1 MKIILVQ
8 NVAWLD
14 VSLMKGI
21 KIWGIM
27 QALLQNYYYSLI
39 FAFKKSNANLSV

>member
-27 QALLQNYYYSLI
+27 QALLQNYYSLI